1 MGTVE
6 LEAHEDD
13 SQAHTDQSDRDDGQV
28 EVSGEQET
36 DEQERSHTL
45 LDHHGEQ
52 QGQAVGGHDLGRNV
66 KTSGQ
71 PLGNHVDDGLNQVGA
86 NKDGE
91 EDRQEVHDGVQ
102 TRAGADVHTVSG
114 LELSVIDRAI
124 CHMGEGGDDGT
135 EHDAEEL
142 TQDGDRDGDRHG
154 GLGGSIGQARK
165 GSGHDAAQDHIGRN
179 GGADLHQAHGHE
191 LDGGTDGKAGGHI
204 AQQQTDER
212 SANEGLLEVK
222 TTEQAG
228 VPHAEHADEADEHRT
243 DERIHTLLLS
253 VRQKPG

>member
-1 MGTVE
+1 M
-6 LEAHEDD
+6 
-13 SQAHTDQSDRDDGQV
+13 TDQV

-86 NKDGE
+86 NKNGE

-102 TRAGADVHTVSG
+102 TGAGADVHTVGG

-135 EHDAEEL
+135 EDNAEEL
-142 TQDGDRDGDRHG
+142 TQDGDPGMA
-154 GLGGSIGQARK
+154 IVMAV
-165 GSGHDAAQDHIGRN
+165 
-179 GGADLHQAHGHE
+179 
-191 LDGGTDGKAGGHI
+191 
-204 AQQQTDER
+204 
-212 SANEGLLEVK
+212 SA
-222 TTEQAG
+222 
-228 VPHAEHADEADEHRT
+228 EA
-243 DERIHTLLLS
+243 S
-253 VRQKPG
+253 VRHAKARPRCRPGPYRAERQRRPAPGPWTRARRRHRRQGRWAHRPAADRRA

>member
-1 MGTVE
+1 MAWTQVGT
-6 LEAHEDD
+6 DK
-13 SQAHTDQSDRDDGQV
+13 DGQ
-28 EVSGEQET
+28 
-36 DEQERSHTL
+36 
-45 LDHHGEQ
+45 
-52 QGQAVGGHDLGRNV
+52 
-66 KTSGQ
+66 
-71 PLGNHVDDGLNQVGA
+71 
-86 NKDGE
+86 

-102 TRAGADVHTVSG
+102 TGAGADVHAVGG
-114 LELSVIDRAI
+114 LELAVINRAI
-124 CHMGEGGDDGT
+124 GHMGEGGDDGT

-142 TQDGDRDGDRHG
+142 TQDSDRDGDRHG

>member
-1 MGTVE
+1 M
-6 LEAHEDD
+6 
-13 SQAHTDQSDRDDGQV
+13 
-28 EVSGEQET
+28 
-36 DEQERSHTL
+36 
-45 LDHHGEQ
+45 
-52 QGQAVGGHDLGRNV
+52 
-66 KTSGQ
+66 
-71 PLGNHVDDGLNQVGA
+71 PP
-86 NKDGE
+86 
-91 EDRQEVHDGVQ
+91 
-102 TRAGADVHTVSG
+102 
-114 LELSVIDRAI
+114 
-124 CHMGEGGDDGT
+124 
-135 EHDAEEL
+135 
-142 TQDGDRDGDRHG
+142 
-154 GLGGSIGQARK
+154 
-165 GSGHDAAQDHIGRN
+165 QDHIGRN

>member
-1 MGTVE
+1 
-6 LEAHEDD
+6 
-13 SQAHTDQSDRDDGQV
+13 
-28 EVSGEQET
+28 
-36 DEQERSHTL
+36 
-45 LDHHGEQ
+45 
-52 QGQAVGGHDLGRNV
+52 
-66 KTSGQ
+66 
-71 PLGNHVDDGLNQVGA
+71 
-86 NKDGE
+86 
-91 EDRQEVHDGVQ
+91 
-102 TRAGADVHTVSG
+102 
-114 LELSVIDRAI
+114 
-124 CHMGEGGDDGT
+124 MGEGGDDGT

-179 GGADLHQAHGHE
+179 GSTDLHQAHGHE